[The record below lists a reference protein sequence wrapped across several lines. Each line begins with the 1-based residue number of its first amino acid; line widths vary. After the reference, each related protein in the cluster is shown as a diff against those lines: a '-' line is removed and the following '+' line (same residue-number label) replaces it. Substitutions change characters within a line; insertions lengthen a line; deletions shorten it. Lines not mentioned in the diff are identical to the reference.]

1 MPAVDLYAPCPCGSG
16 QKFKWCCHKAEP
28 YAEKAER
35 LAGSGQLVA
44 AMASIDEGL
53 KKFPD
58 NAWLLTRK
66 ALVAVRQGKPG
77 DARAPLEEVLKV
89 QRDHLGAHSLLVRVA
104 LETEGAISGVD
115 QLQQALTMVSTEARP
130 ALGPLTQLVGVF
142 LSEAGHVPSSLKH
155 LELAEDLQPD
165 AEQGA
170 AALRMV
176 EGNPGVSIWLR
187 NRYHLSLLPQGLPID
202 QGDRYAEALTW
213 ADKGLWAAAAATFET
228 LAADGIAPADRNLG
242 LCRLWL
248 ADDEAAVPALR
259 RSIAKAGTTD
269 DAVDLEAL
277 CQLVAPPTREDLVDH
292 VHMIW
297 PLKQHDVLIK
307 ALNASDRVHYE
318 GKGPMDPDDP
328 ESFEVDQ
335 FALLSGPKPSGP
347 IAGKSPGDL
356 PHVVGHVVVGAEIA
370 ILDAVDD
377 GRLDGLARQLT
388 ALAGAAIPPAH
399 PKTKTIDKVLR
410 SASRLQ
416 AELWLPDDAPPAEA
430 ARLQRLE
437 RARVVAETWPET
449 PLPALGGKTP
459 RQSARAGGHEIA
471 LLAAIRQLEVVHIFF
486 RDGVDFAGMRRNL
499 GIKPAEEQDPLT
511 ADLDALHLSRLADV
525 PADRLDDDRLVK
537 LWTRSRTAVYPL
549 AMERSGKAVVERPTV
564 MDRPAVSHVTPYS
577 DLANL
582 ALSRMDNAEAFE
594 WIARGRREEPAE
606 QRAANAVRWDMIEV
620 RLRARSE
627 APDAWVPHLAIVLER
642 YKEDRA
648 ASAAVLSNLVDMGL
662 VQMQPNPDRPGE
674 VILDTRAL
682 QAVMQRYGP
691 KITTAGGQ
699 LGVSAA
705 RGEIWT
711 PSKPAPGAGGGIWTP
726 GASSKPAEGGDKPRL
741 IIPGR

>member
-66 ALVAVRQGKPG
+66 ALVAVRQGQPAE
-77 DARAPLEEVLKV
+77 ARGPLEEVLKG
-89 QRDHLGAHSLLVRVA
+89 QPDHLGAHSLLVRVA

-142 LSEAGHVPSSLKH
+142 LSEAGHVPSALKH
-155 LELAEDLQPD
+155 LELAEELQPD

-187 NRYHLSLLPQGLPID
+187 NRYRLGPLPAGLPVEP
-202 QGDRYAEALTW
+202 GDRYAEALIW
-213 ADKGLWAAAAATFET
+213 ASKGLWAAAAATFET
-228 LAADGIAPADRNLG
+228 LDADGIAGADRNLG

-259 RSIAKAGTTD
+259 RHIGRVGATD

-277 CQLVAPPTREDLVDH
+277 CQLIAPPSREDVVDH

-297 PLKQHDVLIK
+297 PLKQHAVLIQ
-307 ALNASDRVHYE
+307 ALKASDRAHFE

-335 FALLSGPKPSGP
+335 FALLSGPKPKGDL
-347 IAGKSPGDL
+347 AGTQPGDL
-356 PHVVGHVVVGAEIA
+356 PRVVGRALVGAEIA

-377 GRLDGLARQLT
+377 GRLDGLARQFT
-388 ALAGAAIPPAH
+388 ALAGPAIPPAH
-399 PKTKTIDKVLR
+399 PKTKTIEKVSR
-410 SASRLQ
+410 SASKLQ
-416 AELWLPDDAPPAEA
+416 SELWLPEDAAPADA

-437 RARVVAETWPET
+437 RARVVTETWPET
-449 PLPALGGKTP
+449 PLPALSGKTP
-459 RQSARAGGHEIA
+459 KQSAKAGGHEIA
-471 LLAAIRQLEVVHIFF
+471 LLAAIRQLEIVHTFF
-486 RDGVDFAGMRRNL
+486 RDGVDFAAMRSSL
-499 GIKPAEEQDPLT
+499 GVKPAEPQP
-511 ADLDALHLSRLADV
+511 ADADIEALHLSRLADV
-525 PADRLDDDRLVK
+525 PAEALDDDRLVA

-549 AMERSGKAVVERPTV
+549 AMERSGKVVVERPAA
-564 MDRPAVSHVTPYS
+564 MDRPTVSRVTPYS

-582 ALSRMDNAEAFE
+582 ALSRLDTAEAFE
-594 WIARGRREEPAE
+594 WIARGRREEPAHL
-606 QRAANAVRWDMIEV
+606 RAASAVRWDMIEV

-627 APDAWVPHLAIVLER
+627 PPDAWVPHLAIVLER
-642 YKEDRA
+642 YKEDRG

-705 RGEIWT
+705 KGEIWT
-711 PSKPAPGAGGGIWTP
+711 PNKPAAGAGGGIWTP
-726 GASSKPAEGGDKPRL
+726 GAQPKPADGGDKPRL
-741 IIPGR
+741 ILPGR